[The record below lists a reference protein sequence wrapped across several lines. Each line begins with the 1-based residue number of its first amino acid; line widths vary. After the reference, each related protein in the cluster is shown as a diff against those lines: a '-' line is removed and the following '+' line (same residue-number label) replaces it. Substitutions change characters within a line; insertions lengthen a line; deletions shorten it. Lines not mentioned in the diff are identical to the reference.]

1 MPANASTDWTCYS
14 VAGHSCELFT
24 PPTILEPGRIL
35 LYLHDLQERSPKDF
49 PALYKA
55 LASTGLPVLAPRIG
69 RTWCLQHKL
78 DRFDNT
84 LSAEN
89 YILGP
94 ILDECHRITGATSG
108 GVGLLGC
115 EMGGQAALR
124 LAYRHPDKFPIAAAI
139 APAIDFH
146 LGMRHGHDWA
156 DGELFDTLW
165 EIFDEPEQARQET
178 AILHVHPLNWPRH
191 QWLVSS
197 SNDARWHDGAV
208 RLSSKL
214 IALGI
219 PHTAILD
226 ENTHEDLV
234 SAFADDAIS
243 FIMKS
248 REEEARRVS

>member
-24 PPTILEPGRIL
+24 PPTILEPGHIL

-55 LASTGLPVLAPRIG
+55 LGSTGLPVLAPRIG
-69 RTWCLQHKL
+69 RTWCLQQQL
-78 DRFDNT
+78 NRFDNT
-84 LSAEN
+84 MSAED

-94 ILDECHRITGATSG
+94 IFDECYRITGATSG
-108 GVGLLGC
+108 GVGLLGW

-248 REEEARRVS
+248 LDAEARRVS

>member
-24 PPTILEPGRIL
+24 PTTVSEPGRTIL
-35 LYLHDLQERSPKDF
+35 YFHDLQERSPQNL
-49 PALYKA
+49 PALRKA
-55 LASTGLPVLAPRIG
+55 FESAGLPVLAPHIG
-69 RTWCLQHKL
+69 RTWCLQQKL
-78 DRFDNT
+78 NRFDNT
-84 LSAEN
+84 LSAED

-94 ILDECHRITGATSG
+94 ILDECHRIAGATSG

-191 QWLVSS
+191 QWLVSNC
-197 SNDARWHDGAV
+197 NDARWHDGSV

-226 ENTHEDLV
+226 DNHTEDVV
-234 SAFADDAIS
+234 SDFVDDAIK
-243 FIMKS
+243 FITKS
-248 REEEARRVS
+248 LDAEARRVS